1 MLEQS
6 AYPAHT
12 QPEELSF
19 CEFTAASPSP
29 LCALH
34 TLASGLVS
42 RPGLL
47 QDHVTLSRALGEV
60 TVTDG
65 WGALLPRGRIQRC
78 RGDREARPG
87 ASLPGSERRPCSRDD
102 QLRELD
108 LESLSI
114 TDCEILDKLLKARSS
129 WSFSLLICEM

>member
-65 WGALLPRGRIQRC
+65 GGPSSLVAGYSAAEGTGKPALVPACRARRG
-78 RGDREARPG
+78 
-87 ASLPGSERRPCSRDD
+87 SLALGTISLGNLT
-102 QLRELD
+102 LRV
-108 LESLSI
+108 
-114 TDCEILDKLLKARSS
+114 CQ
-129 WSFSLLICEM
+129 LLIVKS